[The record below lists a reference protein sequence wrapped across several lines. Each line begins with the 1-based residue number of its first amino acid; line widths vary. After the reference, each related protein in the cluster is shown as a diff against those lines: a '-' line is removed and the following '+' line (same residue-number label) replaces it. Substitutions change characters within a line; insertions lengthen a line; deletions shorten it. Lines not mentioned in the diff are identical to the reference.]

1 MTTSSQT
8 LYRRTRRR
16 RQLAIFLTLAVIA
29 AVIAL
34 AAQYR
39 TERRETVDYLD
50 LVDEVAQ
57 EHLVISQSLRE
68 LFDTLGN
75 LDRPDIVER
84 IGLLGEQAAE
94 SVAQLET
101 AVVTRPAAEVHGL
114 LSVAVRSWSTGV
126 SNLDEAVVEVMEQ
139 PDEALVHP
147 ELFNGTVTD
156 LRVGD
161 EAYAAFLDAVQ
172 RMEDEFEPP
181 EYPEVAY
188 VGGAEP
194 ADIEAI
200 ASRLRLRSSF
210 TERHDVA
217 VTANT
222 RPEPTGDRNGVAIM
236 PFAETFDVTAI
247 VTNGGNVL
255 QEEIEVM
262 LLLTTDGSSEVPP
275 FEERRFIPSL
285 GPDQSMSIEFGDLA
299 MRPATLYTLRISASI
314 ANDADHENNVW
325 EVTFASNAE

>member
-1 MTTSSQT
+1 MTTSSQAI
-8 LYRRTRRR
+8 YRRTRRR

-34 AAQYR
+34 AARYR
-39 TERRETVDYLD
+39 TERRETMDYLA

-68 LFDTLGN
+68 LFDTLGS

-84 IGLLGEQAAE
+84 IGMLGSQAEE

-114 LSVAVRSWSTGV
+114 FSVAVRSWATGV
-126 SNLDEAVVEVMEQ
+126 SNMDEAVVEVMDQ
-139 PDEALVHP
+139 PDDATVSP
-147 ELFNGTVTD
+147 DSFVGTVTD

-161 EAYAAFLDAVQ
+161 EAYAAFLDAVL
-172 RMEDEFEPP
+172 RLDEEFEPP
-181 EYPEVAY
+181 VYPDVAY
-188 VGGAEP
+188 LGGPEP
-194 ADIEAI
+194 ADVEAI
-200 ASRLRLRSSF
+200 ASRLRLRRSF

-236 PFAETFDVTAI
+236 PFSETFDVTAI
-247 VTNGGNVL
+247 VTNRGNVP

-262 LLLTTDGSSEVPP
+262 LLLTADGTTEVPP
-275 FEERRFIPSL
+275 FEERRFLPSL
-285 GPDQSMSIEFGDLA
+285 APDASMSLEFAGLA
-299 MRPATLYTLRISASI
+299 MRPGTLYTLRVTASI
-314 ANDADHENNVW
+314 ADDADVENNVW
-325 EVTFASNAE
+325 EVAFASNAE